1 MRLALVPYKGALKV
15 PARGRYYH
23 YVSDHSRLQRILCYV
38 LLKPPVTPVT
48 TLLGLLIRLVYAVL
62 LTGASPVTTLYSPV
76 IIAVR
81 AVRRGDR
88 QHMPGDRKGAGH
100 ARGLSMGF
108 LAFIWA

>member
-62 LTGASPVTTLYSPV
+62 LTGASPV